1 MSKSELKRSEL
12 INRLVI
18 NYQTTED
25 LGKLDE
31 ILLEIEQ
38 HQVKGFI
45 SKSGLLGREKRSFLW
60 NQIQTIGQDSILVN
74 YETEVE
80 LKSSESIQSLIG
92 AELWTDSGN
101 KVGVITDYL
110 INSKDG
116 KIISYLFTSQGWK
129 GITEG
134 VYCLSTTAIV
144 SSGNKRLIANT
155 EAVEKAEQ
163 YSEGLAPTIN
173 KVTEFIKEDYEKT
186 MKDLNV
192 VKEGSQNL
200 ATQTTEKIQEVSNQL
215 RETVEKKASPETQS
229 SEEDTVTI
237 KDNIETEKS

>member
-1 MSKSELKRSEL
+1 MSESKLKRSEL

-25 LGKLDE
+25 LGKLEE

-45 SKSGLLGREKRSFLW
+45 SKAGLLGREKRSFLW

-80 LKSSESIQSLIG
+80 LKSSELIQSLIG
-92 AELWTDSGN
+92 SELWTDSGN

-110 INSKDG
+110 IDSKDG

-129 GITEG
+129 GLKEG
-134 VYCLSTTAIV
+134 VYCLPSTAII
-144 SSGNKRLIANT
+144 SRGNKRLIANT

-163 YSEGLAPTIN
+163 YSEGFAPTMN
-173 KVTEFIKEDYEKT
+173 KVTEFIKEDYQKT
-186 MKDLNV
+186 MADLTGL
-192 VKEGSQNL
+192 KEGAQNL
-200 ATQTTEKIQEVSNQL
+200 NPKAGEKEENINEEV
-215 RETVEKKASPETQS
+215 
-229 SEEDTVTI
+229 I
-237 KDNIETEKS
+237 